1 MATAPGII
9 IRIGAQTADA
19 IKGINAVNK
28 ALGKNLSGY
37 EKFSRNVDRAFV
49 PAVAALGAFGAAAY
63 ASAKKASDLAETQ
76 NKVNV
81 VLGESAD
88 ALKKWAKD
96 APKALGQT
104 EQQALDLASQF
115 AIMGKAAGKTGDEL
129 SGFSAELVELSSDW
143 ASFANL
149 EPAETAEKLLAALRG
164 EAEPAR
170 SLGILLDDAALKAAY
185 FAETGERVTGTLT
198 AQQKVIA
205 AHRAI
210 LDQSGDAMGDFER
223 TSDGA
228 ANRMRILSATI
239 EQTQTE
245 LGAALLPAL
254 ESSVSALAAMAS
266 WARENQTAV
275 KVLAGVLVSL
285 AAAVVAAKV
294 AIIAYETWTKAATI
308 ATKLFGTASGTTTGK
323 LKLMRGGAVVAGLA
337 IAGMAAQQTG
347 ALGGWQKYNDELDEG
362 TQGLER
368 WMASAVLAVK
378 EMVTGRDAIKG
389 YSVEQRKAT
398 SATVAAAIQQ
408 GELAGA
414 SKTARD
420 NLSGLTAELA
430 ANAREAYL
438 AAGSY
443 LALWESIAGAQRA
456 QRDFANTSGTVSSA
470 IAQGAILGPS
480 PTILAKYEK
489 RFTATAESVG
499 GAAGKAAK
507 ETEKESKKISKSLVR
522 VFGTLDDGY
531 ELSVKALDKFTDKH
545 QKKLGTYLEAANE
558 AVSKYLD
565 NAKDAVRDA
574 QDEYSSGWE
583 SVRAYVVG
591 LMDFASVV
599 KAANDT
605 EGDYREAWG
614 QVIQSAEWA
623 ANVMRALVADGAS
636 EGLIKLVQSSGKDGL
651 VWAEKM
657 IADGFIPQANKDLAQ
672 ADVWANDAGK
682 AFADQFY
689 GPGVQ
694 SAQQML
700 DGIGTYIDSQLA
712 WLYDKGQQMGATLAA
727 GFNATKPRNGTQG
740 AFTSRGLI
748 GVGPQLRSG
757 GFASYAYAPSGG
769 GQVVNIN
776 VSGAVDP
783 VATAKAIQRVLNRGS
798 SRVGVT
804 L

>member
-1 MATAPGII
+1 ML
-9 IRIGAQTADA
+9 D
-19 IKGINAVNK
+19 
-28 ALGKNLSGY
+28 
-37 EKFSRNVDRAFV
+37 E
-49 PAVAALGAFGAAAY
+49 AALE
-63 ASAKKASDLAETQ
+63 ASYVS
-76 NKVNV
+76 
-81 VLGESAD
+81 
-88 ALKKWAKD
+88 
-96 APKALGQT
+96 
-104 EQQALDLASQF
+104 
-115 AIMGKAAGKTGDEL
+115 
-129 SGFSAELVELSSDW
+129 
-143 ASFANL
+143 
-149 EPAETAEKLLAALRG
+149 
-164 EAEPAR
+164 
-170 SLGILLDDAALKAAY
+170 
-185 FAETGERVTGTLT
+185 ETGERVTGTLT
-198 AQQKVIA
+198 AEQKVIA

-239 EQTQTE
+239 GQTQTE

-254 ESSVSALAAMAS
+254 ESSVTALAAMAS
-266 WARENQTAV
+266 WARENQTVV
-275 KVLAGVLVSL
+275 KVLAGVLVAL
-285 AAAVVAAKV
+285 AAAVVAAKAALVVYTIASQAAAV
-294 AIIAYETWTKAATI
+294 ANKLFASSAVTKA
-308 ATKLFGTASGTTTGK
+308 KSMGLVK
-323 LKLMRGGAVVAGLA
+323 GAAAGLA
-337 IAGMAAQQTG
+337 ITAGLLAEQELGLTEKFYRNADAVDHNTTAMEKWLVAAGYTIKELITG
-347 ALGGWQKYNDELDEG
+347 
-362 TQGLER
+362 QG
-368 WMASAVLAVK
+368 AV
-378 EMVTGRDAIKG
+378 
-389 YSVEQRKAT
+389 YSFTEEQRAAT
-398 SATVAAAIQQ
+398 SATVTAAIRQ

-489 RFTATAESVG
+489 RFTDTAESVG

-727 GFNATKPRNGTQG
+727 GFNAAKPRNGTQG

-757 GFASYAYAPSGG
+757 GFASYAYAPSSG